1 MELTIRTPYK
11 TLLSNFTDFQR
22 VITKTTEAYL
32 VVQNRMPAAVHVLP
46 PGSLKIRMEK
56 ENPNFSG
63 DLMHTGG
70 WLIINPDNSCE
81 INLMEAVERKDI
93 QADRLDKGELEH
105 IEEGVT
111 GQYAQKIRATTQ
123 KAFQRSVSA

>member
-1 MELTIRTPYK
+1 
-11 TLLSNFTDFQR
+11 
-22 VITKTTEAYL
+22 
-32 VVQNRMPAAVHVLP
+32 
-46 PGSLKIRMEK
+46 MEK

-93 QADRLDKGELEH
+93 QADRLDKGELEQ